1 MPNRKRNQQFAV
13 RISEDELRLFERK
26 RSTSG
31 LSKTDFF
38 IKLLE
43 SSVIKVYNFNALAA
57 DIYLELRKIG
67 TNLNQIAYHAN
78 AGKLPLAES
87 QIRDIHSHYS
97 EVMVRLKDFLE
108 RPLINAR
115 IFENSGEI

>member
-1 MPNRKRNQQFAV
+1 MSTNRKRKNYFAI
-13 RISEDELRLFERK
+13 RISDDEQNLWKQKQRA
-26 RSTSG
+26 SV
-31 LSKTDFF
+31 LSKTEYFV
-38 IKLLE
+38 KLLE
-43 SSVIKVYNFNALAA
+43 SSVIKVYNFNATAA
-57 DIYLELRKIG
+57 DIYFELRKIG

-108 RPLINAR
+108 RPLVNAR
-115 IFENSGEI
+115 IFESGEW

>member
-13 RISEDELRLFERK
+13 RISESELSLFERK

-43 SSVIKVYNFNALAA
+43 SSVIKVYNFNATAA
-57 DIYLELRKIG
+57 DIYFELRKIG

-87 QIRDIHSHYS
+87 QLRDIHAHYS
-97 EVMVRLKDFLE
+97 EVMEKLKDFLE

-115 IFENSGEI
+115 IFESGES